1 MQSGTNRALFSK
13 ARRERPVDFFGRC
26 SRYFCEPSRSS
37 PVSVLSSHPEEAAVD
52 GLDFSTLFAA
62 LRGVTLG
69 HQERSQL
76 RAWLATVDDA
86 ADAVANC
93 AALIEQAAIGK
104 CCPRCGGARSHRC
117 GRASGLQRW
126 RCLACGRSFNA
137 LSGTQLA
144 HLRKKEHWLHY
155 LQCLLDSRTVRASA
169 EVVQV
174 HRTTSFRWRH
184 RMVAGFTHERAARLA
199 GVVEADETYLLES
212 QKGSRKLTRP
222 ARRRGGVA
230 SHRGIGRDHDCLLVA
245 CQRGGA
251 ALDFHCGRGPVTGAE
266 LDRCLG
272 PVLTPDSLLISDG
285 AIAYRGFAKRHS
297 IFHEAINLRTGERAR
312 GAIHLN
318 HVNGWHSRF
327 KRWLVRFHGV
337 ASRYL
342 SHYAGWRRVLDAG
355 ALLAPSQLLEAAVKA
370 V

>member
-1 MQSGTNRALFSK
+1 M
-13 ARRERPVDFFGRC
+13 
-26 SRYFCEPSRSS
+26 
-37 PVSVLSSHPEEAAVD
+37 D
-52 GLDFSTLFAA
+52 GLDFGTLFAA
-62 LRGVTLG
+62 LRGISLD

-76 RAWLATVDDA
+76 RSWLATVDDA

-93 AALIEQAAIGK
+93 IALIEQAAIGK

-126 RCLACGRSFNA
+126 RCLACGRSYNA

-144 HLRKKEHWLHY
+144 HLRKKEHWLDY

-169 EVVQV
+169 EAVQV

-184 RMVAGFTHERAARLA
+184 RMVAGFTRERAARLA

-212 QKGSRKLTRP
+212 QKGSRTLTRP
-222 ARRRGGVA
+222 PRRRGGVA

-245 CQRGGA
+245 CERGGA
-251 ALDFHCGRGPVTGAE
+251 SLDFHCGRGPVSGAE

-272 PVLTPDSLLISDG
+272 LVLAPDSLLISDG

-297 IFHEAINLRTGERAR
+297 IFHEAINLRAGERAR

-342 SHYAGWRRVLDAG
+342 IHYSGWRRVLDAA